1 MAEQV
6 TNYQCPACTGPLHFD
21 GASGKLLCD
30 YCGSSYTVED
40 MEALYAEKDEKAAQ
54 DTGTWEHVPD
64 GWDTDGMKSYSCPSC
79 GAELLCDASTAASS
93 CPYCGNPSI
102 IPGQLSGALRPD
114 AIIPFRLDKKAAVD
128 ALRAHYKKKPLLPRA
143 FSAQNQIEKIQG
155 VYVPFWLFSGEA
167 DADISYRCTRSIT
180 HREGE
185 YDVTDTQHFLVRRAG
200 TVSFEKVPVDASSK
214 MPDANMDSIEPF
226 DYREL
231 KPFSNAYLP
240 GYLADRYDVD
250 VEASVPRAD
259 ARCRASCESAMTQTV
274 TGYTTC
280 VPERKQISLHRG
292 KADYVLLPVWVLHTK
307 WKGKDYLFSMNGQ
320 TGKLTGDLPVS
331 MGRFW
336 AYFAGIAG
344 GLAAMLSVLL
354 YAL

>member
-21 GASGKLLCD
+21 SATGKLLCD
-30 YCGSSYTVED
+30 YCGSSYSVED

-54 DTGTWEHVPD
+54 DTGTWEHAPD
-64 GWDTDGMKSYSCPSC
+64 GWDTDGMQAYSCPSC

-128 ALRAHYKKKPLLPRA
+128 ALRAHYKKKPLLPKA

-200 TVSFEKVPVDASSK
+200 TVSFEKVPVDASS
-214 MPDANMDSIEPF
+214 
-226 DYREL
+226 
-231 KPFSNAYLP
+231 
-240 GYLADRYDVD
+240 
-250 VEASVPRAD
+250 
-259 ARCRASCESAMTQTV
+259 
-274 TGYTTC
+274 
-280 VPERKQISLHRG
+280 
-292 KADYVLLPVWVLHTK
+292 
-307 WKGKDYLFSMNGQ
+307 
-320 TGKLTGDLPVS
+320 
-331 MGRFW
+331 
-336 AYFAGIAG
+336 
-344 GLAAMLSVLL
+344 
-354 YAL
+354 

>member
-1 MAEQV
+1 M
-6 TNYQCPACTGPLHFD
+6 
-21 GASGKLLCD
+21 
-30 YCGSSYTVED
+30 
-40 MEALYAEKDEKAAQ
+40 
-54 DTGTWEHVPD
+54 
-64 GWDTDGMKSYSCPSC
+64 
-79 GAELLCDASTAASS
+79 
-93 CPYCGNPSI
+93 
-102 IPGQLSGALRPD
+102 
-114 AIIPFRLDKKAAVD
+114 
-128 ALRAHYKKKPLLPRA
+128 
-143 FSAQNQIEKIQG
+143 
-155 VYVPFWLFSGEA
+155 
-167 DADISYRCTRSIT
+167 
-180 HREGE
+180 
-185 YDVTDTQHFLVRRAG
+185 TDTQHFLVRRAG

-250 VEASVPRAD
+250 VEASAPRAD

-274 TGYTTC
+274 TGYATC
-280 VPERKQISLHRG
+280 VPEQKQISLHRG
-292 KADYVLLPVWVLHTK
+292 KAEYVLLPVWVLHTK

-344 GLAAMLSVLL
+344 GLAAVLSVLL
-354 YAL
+354 YVL